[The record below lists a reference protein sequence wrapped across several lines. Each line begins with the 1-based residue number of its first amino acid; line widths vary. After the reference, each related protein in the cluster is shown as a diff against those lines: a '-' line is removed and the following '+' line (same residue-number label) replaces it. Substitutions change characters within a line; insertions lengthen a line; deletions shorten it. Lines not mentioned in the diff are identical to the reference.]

1 MSPPDG
7 GPEQL
12 RYRPCP
18 SAPSLAS
25 VTIVPTTTLVRGAR
39 STHTTIALKMLM
51 AVTGVIFLGYV
62 LLHMYGN
69 LKAFAGHDAYNDY
82 AEHLR
87 TLGEPMLPYAGFL
100 WVLRVVLIVA
110 LVLHVWAAW
119 KLALRA
125 RRARSVRYRVKRNS
139 SSSPASRLMRWGGLA
154 LLLFVVWH
162 LLNFTVGK
170 VNVTG
175 GPTNDP
181 YNLLVDSFAT
191 WWLTVIYLLAMV
203 ALGMHL
209 WHGVWSAAQTLGVTN
224 NARARR
230 NAKVG
235 GVVAAVV
242 IAGGFALVPLFIL
255 AGVITKGA

>member
-1 MSPPDG
+1 MT
-7 GPEQL
+7 
-12 RYRPCP
+12 
-18 SAPSLAS
+18 S
-25 VTIVPTTTLVRGAR
+25 VTVVPTTTLVRGAR
-39 STHTTIALKMLM
+39 STHTTVAWKMLM
-51 AVTGVIFLGYV
+51 AVTGVIFLIYV

-87 TLGEPMLPYAGFL
+87 TLGEPMLPYSGFL
-100 WVLRVVLIVA
+100 WVLRVVLVVA
-110 LVLHVWAAW
+110 LVLHVWAAL
-119 KLALRA
+119 KLWVRA
-125 RRARSVRYRVKRNS
+125 RRARGVRYQVKKNPS
-139 SSSPASRLMRWGGLA
+139 STPGSRFMRWGGLA
-154 LLLFVVWH
+154 LLLFVIWH
-162 LLNFTVGK
+162 LINFTIGK
-170 VNVTG
+170 VNVAG

-181 YNLLVDSFAT
+181 YNLLVDSFST
-191 WWLTVIYLLAMV
+191 WWLTLIYLLAMV
-203 ALGMHL
+203 ALGLHL